1 MSNTNITN
9 YQKILEFNKA
19 FGVEGNDKPQF
30 NIFDENPKLVNYRLS
45 LILEEVKE
53 LQEAIQQKDLVETVD
68 ALADIMYV
76 TLGAFTAI
84 GVDADAAFDLV
95 HKSNMSK
102 LCISEEEAQQTV
114 EWYKKNE
121 SHRYDSPNY
130 RKSDDN
136 IHWVVYNES
145 TKKILKN
152 INYSPVKFDSIL

>member
-1 MSNTNITN
+1 MSN

-19 FGVEGNDKPQF
+19 FGVETNNTPQLD
-30 NIFDENPKLVNYRLS
+30 IFDKNPTLINYRLS
-45 LILEEVKE
+45 LILEEVGE
-53 LQEAIQQKDLVETVD
+53 LQDAIKQKDFVETID

-84 GVDADAAFDLV
+84 GIDADKAFDLV

-102 LCISEEEAQQTV
+102 LCISEKEAQDTV
-114 EWYKKNE
+114 QWYKDNQ
-121 SHRYDSPNY
+121 SDRYDSPNY

-152 INYSPVKFDSIL
+152 MNYSPVKFDSLLPN

>member
-1 MSNTNITN
+1 MSSNF
-9 YQKILEFNKA
+9 QKILEFNKA
-19 FGVEGNDKPQF
+19 FGVEGYDKPQF
-30 NIFDENPKLVNYRLS
+30 TIFDENPKLINYRLS

-53 LQEAIQQKDLVETVD
+53 LQDAIQQKDLTECVD

-84 GVDADAAFDLV
+84 GVDADVAFDLV

-102 LCISEEEAQQTV
+102 LCVSEEEAQKTV
-114 EWYKKNE
+114 QWYKENE
-121 SHRYDSPNY
+121 YHRYDTPNY
-130 RKSDDN
+130 RRSDDG

-152 INYSPVKFDSIL
+152 VNYNAVSFESILKK

>member
-1 MSNTNITN
+1 MSNF
-9 YQKILEFNKA
+9 QKILEFNKA
-19 FGVEGNDKPQF
+19 FGVASHEKPQLD
-30 NIFDENPKLVNYRLS
+30 IFDKDPKLIDYRLS

-53 LQEAIQQKDLVETVD
+53 LQESIEQKDFIECVD

-84 GVDADAAFDLV
+84 GIDADQAFDLV

-102 LCISEEEAQQTV
+102 LCCSEEEAKQTV
-114 EWYKKNE
+114 QWYKENE

-130 RKSDDN
+130 RKSEDN
-136 IHWVVYNES
+136 IHWVVYNEN

-152 INYSPVKFDSIL
+152 INYLPVKFDSLLQ

>member
-1 MSNTNITN
+1 MSNFK
-9 YQKILEFNKA
+9 KILEFNKA
-19 FGVEGNDKPQF
+19 FGVSSFDKSQF
-30 NIFDENPKLVNYRLS
+30 DLFDKDPKLVQYRLS
-45 LILEEVKE
+45 LILEEVNE
-53 LQEAIQQKDLVETVD
+53 LKDAIDQKNFVECID
-68 ALADIMYV
+68 ALTDIMYV
-76 TLGAFTAI
+76 TLGAFTAF

-102 LCISEEEAQQTV
+102 LCISEEEAKKTV
-114 EWYKKNE
+114 EWYKQNE

-130 RKSDDN
+130 RRSDDG